1 METRPDGAS
10 SNEAPAQDGARELTD
25 GDAPVCFDE
34 DVQVSFSMDDLDE
47 PDEPG
52 QADVRQDAAS
62 VRAVLVAS
70 VPDPLGST
78 VRAQE
83 PESWDAAVPAA
94 VPIVPVTPENARA
107 SRQARQVEE
116 LKQVEWTEPEDD
128 LWTVGE
134 DGQDGPSR
142 AVIVLGIVAAL
153 LLAAFLFMAVSVTAA
168 LAA

>member
-1 METRPDGAS
+1 MEETVETRPDDAS
-10 SNEAPAQDGARELTD
+10 SNEAPTQNEANKPASENGPACLAVDDL
-25 GDAPVCFDE
+25 
-34 DVQVSFSMDDLDE
+34 DDLDE
-47 PDEPG
+47 PDEPD
-52 QADVRQDAAS
+52 QADVRQDAAP
-62 VRAVLVAS
+62 VRAVPAAS
-70 VPDPLGST
+70 VPDPLGSA
-78 VRAQE
+78 VRLQQPE
-83 PESWDAAVPAA
+83 PWDAAVPAA

-134 DGQDGPSR
+134 DGQDGPGR
-142 AVIVLGIVAAL
+142 VVIVLGIVAVL